1 MKLSDIFKFKFWG
14 LGETEKGSLFPPL
27 SDCSKVIGRN
37 GEPQV
42 KLHLPE
48 GQNLPKDK
56 QDLLLAMAIVG
67 EDLSNMQGFEPG
79 RFGIDDFKSPQL
91 ACKIKGIEVSI
102 IVKVSRVPQ
111 HPSPLTNIEKA
122 MREVASNLYY
132 AKVELM
138 PCGVQNG
145 TEAFFVNYRGLEKV

>member
-1 MKLSDIFKFKFWG
+1 MRLKDIFNFKFWG
-14 LGETEKGSLFPPL
+14 MGETGETSLFPPL
-27 SDCSKVIGRN
+27 SDCSKVIGAN

-48 GQNLPKDK
+48 GKDLPKDK

-67 EDLSNMQGFEPG
+67 EDLSNMDSFEPG
-79 RFGIDDFKSPQL
+79 RFGIDNFKSPQL
-91 ACKIKGIEVSI
+91 TCKIKGKDVAV

-111 HPSPLTNIEKA
+111 HPPLLTDNEKS
-122 MREVASNLYY
+122 MREVARNLYY

-138 PCGVQNG
+138 PCGIQNG
-145 TEAFFVNYRGLEKV
+145 SEAFFVNYRGLEKV